1 MKAYKRYNKF
11 QSINDWNIMLAD
23 VYDKSQNYS
32 KNVYEVYSHLS
43 EVTGGFG
50 KYFVKKLD
58 YDEAKKFIPKIFSW
72 GLALIRKVNLTEE
85 DKIEID
91 RIIFEKF
98 PGVCIA
104 CLDAPCKCSFVKEDN
119 KIDITIDNRDNTV
132 REFIG
137 KNCKKTEDRY
147 RVVDI
152 QNLFLGIYEETWK
165 NRAEKLNT
173 KGIEIELKNER
184 TKAYFNICFLYDK
197 LVEELAEISES
208 IRFYHL
214 YKTNFRNEIAD
225 FFAWFFAI
233 VSMYHLAYED
243 PSPNKIDL
251 EELLWNAYP
260 GFCVS
265 CKMPNCVCRSGPVRE
280 LLSKPSSG
288 KYRFYDEV
296 SQTEN
301 KEKLE
306 EHLKKLKNIL
316 QSNKTILPIATM
328 KFTLSNY
335 SEIKNKEFGREMI
348 DESIKLISNTIRKK
362 IRFEKDRFYR
372 KSDDELLIISN
383 DTFQKES
390 EALKERIQELLKVDL
405 NLAIESKIQKIKKS
419 NKEINIDIADYMIQC
434 NITIQLY
441 TDDKELDKIIN

>member
-1 MKAYKRYNKF
+1 MSDKRYNKY
-11 QSINDWNIMLAD
+11 QSLNDWNRMLAD
-23 VYDKSQNYS
+23 IYDKSQNYS

-43 EVTGGFG
+43 EVSGGFG
-50 KYFVKKLD
+50 KYFVKKLE
-58 YDEAKKFIPKIFSW
+58 YDEAKKFLPKIFSW

-104 CLDAPCKCSFVKEDN
+104 CLNAPCKCSFIKEDN
-119 KIDITIDNRDNTV
+119 RISVTVNDRDNAVT
-132 REFIG
+132 EFIG
-137 KNCKKTEDRY
+137 KNCKKTGDRY
-147 RVVDI
+147 SVVDV
-152 QNLFLGIYEETWK
+152 QNLFTEIYSETWR
-165 NRAEKLNT
+165 NRADKLNT
-173 KGIEIELKNER
+173 KGIEIDLKNDKA
-184 TKAYFNICFLYDK
+184 KAYFNICFLYDK

-233 VSMYHLAYED
+233 VSMYHLVYDD
-243 PSPNKIDL
+243 PENNKIDI

-316 QSNKTILPIATM
+316 VSNKTILPIASMTFLL
-328 KFTLSNY
+328 KNY
-335 SEIKNKEFGREMI
+335 SEIKNKKYGREVI
-348 DESIKLISNTIRKK
+348 DESIKVISNTIRKK

-372 KSDDELLIISN
+372 KGDDELLIISN

-390 EALKERIQELLKVDL
+390 EALKERIEEYLDADIVNAITLKL
-405 NLAIESKIQKIKKS
+405 NKIT
-419 NKEINIDIADYMIQC
+419 KENGSDSINIEEYKIECSISIALC
-434 NITIQLY
+434 NNE
-441 TDDKELDKIIN
+441 KELEQILK

>member
-1 MKAYKRYNKF
+1 MSDIKYNKH
-11 QSINDWNIMLAD
+11 QSLNDWNRMLAD
-23 VYDKSQNYS
+23 IYDKSQNYS
-32 KNVYEVYSHLS
+32 KNNYEIFTHLS

-50 KYFVKKLD
+50 KYFVKKIE

-72 GLALIRKVNLTEE
+72 GLALIRKVITDEE
-85 DKIEID
+85 GKTEID
-91 RIIFEKF
+91 KIIFEKF

-104 CLDAPCKCSFVKEDN
+104 CLLAPCGCSFIKEENKEKPSIEDVIN
-119 KIDITIDNRDNTV
+119 KIDDFKAETCLKTKERFRIKEIQDV
-132 REFIG
+132 FISIY
-137 KNCKKTEDRY
+137 KDTWLDRA
-147 RVVDI
+147 D
-152 QNLFLGIYEETWK
+152 
-165 NRAEKLNT
+165 KLNT
-173 KGIEIELKNER
+173 KGIEIELKNDKA
-184 TKAYFNICFLYDK
+184 KAYFNICFLYDK

-233 VSMYHLAYED
+233 VSMYHLVYDD
-243 PSPNKIDL
+243 PENNKIDI

-316 QSNKTILPIATM
+316 VSNKTILPIASMTFLL
-328 KFTLSNY
+328 KNY
-335 SEIKNKEFGREMI
+335 SEIKIKKFGREVI
-348 DESIKLISNTIRKK
+348 DESIKVISNTIRKK

-372 KSDDELLIISN
+372 KGDDELLIISN

-390 EALKERIQELLKVDL
+390 EALKERIEEYLDIDITNAIALRL
-405 NLAIESKIQKIKKS
+405 NKLARENGNAS
-419 NKEINIDIADYMIQC
+419 ININEYKIECSINIALC
-434 NITIQLY
+434 NNE
-441 TDDKELDKIIN
+441 KELDKILK

>member
-1 MKAYKRYNKF
+1 MAEKRYDKF
-11 QSINDWNIMLAD
+11 QSLNDWNRMLAD

-50 KYFVKKLD
+50 KYFVKKLE

-104 CLDAPCKCSFVKEDN
+104 CLSAPCGCGFVKEDN
-119 KIDITIDNRDNTV
+119 KKNITVDDRDNV
-132 REFIG
+132 VNEFIG
-137 KNCKKTEDRY
+137 KNCKKTGDRY
-147 RVVDI
+147 GVIDV
-152 QNLFLGIYEETWK
+152 QNLFTKIYSTTWT
-165 NRAEKLNT
+165 NRADKLNL
-173 KGIEIELKNER
+173 KGIEIDLKNDKA
-184 TKAYFNICFLYDK
+184 KAYFNICFLYDK

-233 VSMYHLAYED
+233 VSMYHLVYDEPD
-243 PSPNKIDL
+243 SNKIDL

-306 EHLKKLKNIL
+306 EHLRKLKNIL
-316 QSNKTILPIATM
+316 KSNQTILPIATI
-328 KFTLSNY
+328 KFTLINY
-335 SEIKNKEFGREMI
+335 SEIKQKEFGKEVI
-348 DESIKLISNTIRKK
+348 DESIKVISNTIRKK

-372 KSDDELLIISN
+372 KQDDELLIISN
-383 DTFQKES
+383 DTFLKES
-390 EALKERIQELLKVDL
+390 EALKERIEEFL
-405 NLAIESKIQKIKKS
+405 NEDITKAIELKLLKIQKESKGKV
-419 NKEINIDIADYMIQC
+419 INRTEYSVVCDIIIELC
-434 NITIQLY
+434 N
-441 TDDKELDKIIN
+441 DNKELDNILK